1 MTVKIEHRH
10 VTVTADHPYADDTP
24 LPDNPSLGFHGVSE
38 TDLNRT
44 ITRTIV
50 INVPGQSAKT
60 VTQEAHLTRSA
71 TVDEVTGAVVYEP
84 WTTAEWPEF
93 TAPTVDDYEPD
104 QTKLPNVKVMV
115 TMKDQTVV
123 INYHQ
128 VAKAEPA
135 ASTTPASPATSAM
148 PAKQVT
154 PNASKAPQQASLPQT
169 GNNDGSDLAALGLLA
184 AGTTGL
190 ILGKKKRHV
199 R

>member
-1 MTVKIEHRH
+1 
-10 VTVTADHPYADDTP
+10 
-24 LPDNPSLGFHGVSE
+24 
-38 TDLNRT
+38 
-44 ITRTIV
+44 
-50 INVPGQSAKT
+50 
-60 VTQEAHLTRSA
+60 
-71 TVDEVTGAVVYEP
+71 
-84 WTTAEWPEF
+84 
-93 TAPTVDDYEPD
+93 
-104 QTKLPNVKVMV
+104 
-115 TMKDQTVV
+115 MKDQTVV